1 MYVIFPNV
9 KTKYDQFMQPISHFF
24 HIKLK
29 MNPNQV
35 SVFGFLL
42 GLVSVGLILLSYWQI
57 GIVMMMISL
66 FVDGIDGN
74 IARVYGLESKTGEK
88 LELIFD
94 RTLEALIFLALA
106 IYFEINYLLVFLAIY
121 SILLMTSVRDKT
133 KFDPGLKRIALL
145 FCIAISFELIFTL
158 VFFVHI
164 GSFILQLCILDYKN
178 QEIRPGIQE
187 QHKTINKEGKLK

>member
-29 MNPNQV
+29 MNPNHV
-35 SVFGFLL
+35 SFFGFLL
-42 GLVSVGLILLSYWQI
+42 GLVSVGLILLTQWEL
-57 GIVMMMISL
+57 GLLMMVVSL

-74 IARVYGLESKTGEK
+74 IARVYGLESETGEK

-94 RTLEALIFLALA
+94 RSLEILIFLALA
-106 IYFEINYLLVFLAIY
+106 INFGIDYKLIFLAIY
-121 SILLMTSVRDKT
+121 SILLMTSVRDKA
-133 KFDPGLKRIALL
+133 KFDPGMKRIALL
-145 FCIAISFELIFTL
+145 LCVIMSFELIFTI
-158 VFFVHI
+158 VFFVHL

-178 QEIRPGIQE
+178 QSKVDKGEKSQIGI
-187 QHKTINKEGKLK
+187 